1 VGDLSTA
8 PPQTWTTYGVVLL
21 ERKMEYHPGR
31 EHRVS
36 CECNSPFIIDHYYL
50 PIGRE
55 SKVLSFST
63 FFFALLRTSPFAN
76 QIGPFP
82 SPAILRLAGFLSL
95 VNEVGVRVLYRSY
108 RQVVH
113 YIIKIIHVDR
123 LCYGPKSSLS
133 RLQRSKRVRRN

>member
-1 VGDLSTA
+1 
-8 PPQTWTTYGVVLL
+8 
-21 ERKMEYHPGR
+21 MEYHPGR

-76 QIGPFP
+76 LDRSFPF
-82 SPAILRLAGFLSL
+82 SCYFETSRFL
-95 VNEVGVRVLYRSY
+95 VLS
-108 RQVVH
+108 
-113 YIIKIIHVDR
+113 
-123 LCYGPKSSLS
+123 
-133 RLQRSKRVRRN
+133 